1 MQNQHHYTSNPHDTV
16 KAVLT
21 AGMDTDCGGFMSS
34 RSMTG
39 LLADKDIAALADTAL
54 KNLFMVQ
61 FRLGFADPVDEQ
73 PDWIHYNMS
82 VVDTPAHRQLAKEAA
97 DQSLV
102 LLKND
107 DNTLPLKAQGTPG
120 KRTTKLAVVG
130 REALATGNMQGNY
143 YGTAPYLISP
153 AKGMQTYGQVTSM
166 DGSDTNKA
174 VAAVSGKDAVVLVVG
189 LQSEGARPADEA
201 EGHDRSSLLLP
212 DNQDDFVAKVAAE
225 AAKDKI
231 PVVVVVMGGGPLDIS
246 AIKANKD
253 VGAIIWCGYPGQSGG
268 AAIADAVFGT
278 TNPSGKLT
286 MTWYPEELTKQV
298 SIKDM
303 HMRPNKVKTGAS
315 AIAVPNPEN
324 LPAMLS
330 PLSVHPSQAI
340 LRAYEYLVPKPNADE
355 REPWAYV
362 SLLHWDARVQV
373 RRSRC

>member
-1 MQNQHHYTSNPHDTV
+1 MRMRHPLIHDTMIILHGETSLLSPSLTVSDAPVGYITSDCGAVGNVQNQHHYTSNPHDTV

-34 RSMTG
+34 RTMTG

-73 PDWIHYNMS
+73 PDWINYNMS

-107 DNTLPLKAQGTPG
+107 DKTLPLTPQGAPG

-143 YGTAPYLISP
+143 YGQAPYLISP
-153 AKGMQTYGQVTSM
+153 AKGMEAYGDVTSM

-212 DNQDDFVAKVAAE
+212 DNQDDFVAKVAAA

-268 AAIADAVFGT
+268 DAIADAVFGT

-298 SIKDM
+298 PITDM
-303 HMRPNKVKTGAS
+303 HMRPNKV
-315 AIAVPNPEN
+315 
-324 LPAMLS
+324 
-330 PLSVHPSQAI
+330 
-340 LRAYEYLVPKPNADE
+340 
-355 REPWAYV
+355 
-362 SLLHWDARVQV
+362 
-373 RRSRC
+373 RRHRNRCL